1 MKRPG
6 VFGNLVRRRRQMKG
20 MTLDDLAKKCGTTK
34 SYVSGVE
41 SGYVRPF
48 GPKKVPKVALAL
60 DIDVRVLLLLSWAEK
75 APKLIRD
82 EVVRMCFDWIVG
94 HYGKKDLS

>member
-6 VFGNLVRRRRQMKG
+6 VFGNLVRRRRQMMG
-20 MTLDDLAKKCGTTK
+20 MTLDDIAKKCGTTK

-48 GPKKVPKVALAL
+48 GPKKIPKLAVALRI
-60 DIDVRVLLLLSWAEK
+60 DIRVLLLLSWAEK
-75 APKLIRD
+75 APKLVRD
-82 EVVRMCFDWIVG
+82 EVVRMNFDWIVG
-94 HYGKKDLS
+94 HYGKKEIA

>member
-6 VFGNLVRRRRQMKG
+6 VFGNLVRRRRQMME

-41 SGYVRPF
+41 SGYTRPF
-48 GPKKVPKVALAL
+48 GPKKVPKVAAAL
-60 DIDVRVLLLLSWAEK
+60 GIDVRVLLILSWAEK
-75 APKLIRD
+75 APKIVRD
-82 EVVRMCFDWIVG
+82 EVVGMCFDWISG
-94 HYGKKDLS
+94 HYGKKNLV